1 MGDVGTSEYIL
12 REDFPVFA
20 RHTTPEDC
28 VPRWELVDYNIAVT
42 VGDVR
47 IRPGD
52 YIVADHDGIVA
63 IPHEVIDSVLEDA
76 KRYSP
81 PRARSAAPSERAC
94 FRLKPTTASACS
106 EAVGSVVSLGPLP
119 AMVHQRCNL
128 VAIELRDPP
137 HDVVRDWVK
146 VRRRRVRP
154 CLLRVLRPRDHG
166 GDRGLH

>member
-42 VGDVR
+42 VGNVR

-52 YIVADHDGIVA
+52 YIVTDHDGIVA

-76 KRYSP
+76 EAVLATESEV
-81 PRARSAAPSERAC
+81 RSAVREGMLP
-94 FRLKPTTASACS
+94 L
-106 EAVGSVVSLGPLP
+106 EAY
-119 AMVHQRCNL
+119 
-128 VAIELRDPP
+128 
-137 HDVVRDWVK
+137 
-146 VRRRRVRP
+146 
-154 CLLRVLRPRDHG
+154 
-166 GDRGLH
+166 DRFGMF